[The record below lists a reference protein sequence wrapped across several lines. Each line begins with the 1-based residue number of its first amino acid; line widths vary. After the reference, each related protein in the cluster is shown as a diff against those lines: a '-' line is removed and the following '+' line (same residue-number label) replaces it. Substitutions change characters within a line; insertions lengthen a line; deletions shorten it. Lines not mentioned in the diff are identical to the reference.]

1 MGCSF
6 LLIWKNA
13 MKIFV
18 TVGYKGMSFTCQI
31 LACQYEIQ
39 NDILDIVRT
48 GDEYDI
54 GRKNQRIQS
63 TVTYDT
69 G

>member
-1 MGCSF
+1 
-6 LLIWKNA
+6 

-18 TVGYKGMSFTCQI
+18 TVGYKGMSSTCQI

-39 NDILDIVRT
+39 NDILDVVRT

-54 GRKNQRIQS
+54 GTENQRI
-63 TVTYDT
+63 
-69 G
+69 